1 MRVLIVDDH
10 ELVRHGL
17 ALIVRD
23 RFENAEI
30 EECGTAAEALDVLK
44 AGPVDAALVDVRMPD
59 VDGIELL
66 KEIKARWPKV
76 PVIMLTTFDHAKYAR
91 AALAEGAAGYM
102 LKDSSPSQLAQAIRG
117 AVDDDGSTALSPR
130 VIRNLVDN
138 HQQKTPPPA
147 QPANL
152 THRELEILELLV
164 GGHSNRDIATRL
176 YLSEKTVKAHLAAV
190 FRKLNV
196 TNRTQAAMLAL
207 NMGLA
212 SNDAGM
218 GSIEEPDSEAS
229 ADV

>member
-1 MRVLIVDDH
+1 MKVLIVDDH

-17 ALIVRD
+17 ALIVQD
-23 RFENAEI
+23 MFEDAEI
-30 EECGTAAEALDVLK
+30 EECATAVDALEVLK
-44 AGPVDAALVDVRMPD
+44 TGPVDAALVDVRMPE

-66 KEIKARWPKV
+66 KEIKATWPAV
-76 PVIMLTTFDHAKYAR
+76 PVMMLTTFDDAKYAR
-91 AALAEGAAGYM
+91 AALAAGAAGYM
-102 LKDSSPSQLAQAIRG
+102 LKDSSPTDLAQAIRV
-117 AVDDDGSTALSPR
+117 AVSGGGNVLSSR
-130 VIRNLVDN
+130 VIQNLFDDL
-138 HQQKTPPPA
+138 QPKAPPPA

-164 GGHSNRDIATRL
+164 DGQSNKDIANRL

-207 NMGLA
+207 NMGLG
-212 SNDAGM
+212 SNDAGK
-218 GSIEEPDSEAS
+218 GTDEEPASETS

>member
-1 MRVLIVDDH
+1 VKVLIVDDH

-17 ALIVRD
+17 ALIVQD
-23 RFENAEI
+23 TFENAAV
-30 EECGTAAEALDVLK
+30 EECGTAAEALGVLK

-59 VDGIELL
+59 TDGIELL
-66 KEIKARWPKV
+66 KEIRAEWPDV
-76 PVIMLTTFDHAKYAR
+76 PVIMLTTFDHARYAR

-102 LKDSSPSQLAQAIRG
+102 LKDSSPSQLAQAIRS
-117 AVDDDGSTALSPR
+117 AVDEGSTVLSPR
-130 VIRNLVDN
+130 VIQNLLDN
-138 HQQKTPPPA
+138 RQPEAPPPS
-147 QPANL
+147 QTANL

-164 GGHSNRDIATRL
+164 AGHSNREIAARL

-212 SNDAGM
+212 TNDAGM
-218 GSIEEPDSEAS
+218 GSIAEAESEAS

>member
-1 MRVLIVDDH
+1 MKVLIVDDH

-17 ALIVRD
+17 ALIVKD
-23 RFENAEI
+23 TFEDAEV
-30 EECGTAAEALDVLK
+30 EECGTAADALEVLK
-44 AGPVDAALVDVRMPD
+44 AGPVDAALLDVRMPE

-66 KEIKARWPKV
+66 KEIKARWPEI

-102 LKDSSPSQLAQAIRG
+102 LKDSSPADLAQAIRV
-117 AVDDDGSTALSPR
+117 AVSGGGNVLSSR
-130 VIRNLVDN
+130 VIQNLFEDL
-138 HQQKTPPPA
+138 
-147 QPANL
+147 QPKAPIPTHPTNL

-164 GGHSNRDIATRL
+164 GGQSNKDIALRL

-207 NMGLA
+207 NMGLGT
-212 SNDAGM
+212 NEAGM
-218 GSIEEPDSEAS
+218 SVTEEPVEETP
-229 ADV
+229 ADA